1 MPQWRPKQIQKFAT
15 ITATTLSNGST
26 PSLTT
31 RSSSDDFANLSETA
45 SVAGHVAGTVSGRCK
60 VSAKIQ
66 QILNTLKRPK
76 RRPLPE
82 FYIDDEL
89 DIEKAANQ
97 VDPNAPK
104 PEGTVMSPIAGDELI
119 TPTGLPKT
127 LEEALHR
134 YGTAMFKAPALT
146 VKSLT
151 SKNNVSITYGKL
163 LSRSRKIAYSLLNKI
178 GHKGEVRLKPGDR
191 LALVYTNEDA
201 IAFACAF
208 YGCLM
213 AGIVAVPTEIPVNK
227 DDAATQQIGFLLGT
241 CNISYA
247 MTSETCKNI
256 YKTATGEQKVFRGW
270 PELIWISSDNLSKPP
285 KDWNPPPRISEDL
298 PAYIEYK
305 IDSHDGSMKGVTIT
319 RRAMISHSK
328 ALSNACKYTEGETM
342 VCVLDFKREAG
353 LWHSIQTS
361 ILNGMHVIF
370 VPYALMKQNP
380 ATWMLQVTRTK
391 ATIAI
396 CKSRDLHWGLLP
408 MRNHKEINLSSL
420 RIVLVADGA
429 NPWSLSSCDQF
440 ASVFLNRGLR
450 QDAIC
455 PCAVSP
461 EALTVALRRP
471 GHTGNVSTGRGIL
484 SMSALSHGVIRVDQE
499 STAASLSLQDC
510 GLILP
515 NSYAAVAKV
524 NDTTKLCKTDEV
536 GEILISSPAVG
547 SCYWGLQGMT
557 NSIFRERPKQAD
569 GVEAAVYDNQ
579 SFVKTGL
586 LGFVGPGNLVFV
598 CGTRDGLMQVSGRRH
613 NTDDLIATI
622 LSVEPMKFVYRGRI
636 AVFSIKILRDER
648 ICVFAEQ
655 RPECSEE
662 ESFHWMSKVLQA
674 VDCIHHVGIYC
685 LALVH
690 PNQLPKTPLGGIHL
704 SEVRRRF
711 LDGTMH
717 PANVLMCPHSTVTN
731 LPKERQITHADVG
744 PASIMVGNI
753 VQGVNLA
760 VATGPQLN
768 PDPQEESPHY
778 ISEILKWRSMTSPD
792 HNLYTLLNAKS
803 SESVTL
809 TCAQLHKR
817 AERVGA
823 HLLEKGRVNTGDHVA
838 LIYPPGL
845 DLICAFYGCLYV
857 GVVPVNIRPPHP
869 HNLHSTLPTAKM
881 VVDVSKSVLI
891 LTTGPIAK
899 LLKSRE
905 ASLLTDMRTWVPLME
920 TDDLPKRKLSKIH
933 KFPTPELVSY
943 IDFSVSTTGMLA
955 GVKISHGAV
964 MSLCKSMKMACELY
978 PSRHLALAIDPY
990 CGLGFVLWCISSIH
1004 SGHHTI
1010 LVPPSEVEANPA
1022 LWLTAISSNKVR
1034 DVFCSYS
1041 VMELCTKGLAMSVPI
1056 LKQRGVNLNCVRTCV
1071 VVAEER
1077 PRINLIQSFSK
1088 LFSTL
1093 GLSPRAVTTSF
1104 GCRSNIAICLQGS
1117 ASPDTRKVYVD
1128 MRALRH
1134 DRVAIVEK
1142 GAPHS
1147 LCLIQSGKLLPGTR
1161 VVIANPETKG
1171 HCGES
1176 NLGEIW
1182 IQSPHN
1188 SIGYFSTLGNDPML
1202 NEQFNQKLVTADPLS
1217 ARYSYARTG
1226 FLGFLRRSDALMNGG
1241 GVADGNLANHHQ
1253 DDHPPSLVSKS
1264 GTLDSLFVVG
1274 SLDETIMLRGLRYHP
1289 IDIENSVLRCNK
1301 KVAECAVF
1309 NWTNHLV
1316 VVVELDGDDS
1326 EALDLVPL
1334 VTNIV
1339 LEEHHLIVGVVVIV
1353 DMRVVPINSRG
1364 EKQRMHLRDRFLADQ
1379 LDPIYVAYNM

>member
-1 MPQWRPKQIQKFAT
+1 M
-15 ITATTLSNGST
+15 
-26 PSLTT
+26 
-31 RSSSDDFANLSETA
+31 
-45 SVAGHVAGTVSGRCK
+45 AGHVAGTVSGRCK

-104 PEGTVMSPIAGDELI
+104 PEGSVMSPIAGEPLVV
-119 TPTGLPKT
+119 PPGLPKT

-134 YGTAMFKAPALT
+134 YGTAMFKAPAIT
-146 VKSLT
+146 VLSLN
-151 SKNNVSITYGKL
+151 SKNNTTITYGKL
-163 LSRSRKIAYSLLNKI
+163 LSRARKIAYSLLNKI
-178 GHKGEVRLKPGDR
+178 GYKGENRLKPGDR
-191 LALVYTNEDA
+191 VALIYSNDDSIPFT
-201 IAFACAF
+201 CAF

-213 AGIVAVPTEIPVNK
+213 AGIVGVPIEVPTSM

-247 MTSETCKNI
+247 MTSESCKNI
-256 YKTATGEQKVFRGW
+256 YRTTTAAADSSATSQQSLRGW
-270 PELIWISSDNLSKPP
+270 PDLVWITNDNLSKPP
-285 KDWNPPPRISEDL
+285 KDWNPPPRVSEDV
-298 PAYIEYK
+298 PAYIEYT

-319 RRAMISHSK
+319 RRAMISHCK
-328 ALSNACKYTEGETM
+328 ALSSACKYSEGESM
-342 VCVLDFKREAG
+342 ICVLDFKREAG
-353 LWHSIQTS
+353 LWHSVQTS

-380 ATWMLQVTRTK
+380 ASWMLTVTRTK

-396 CKSRDLHWGLLP
+396 CKSRDLHWGLLST
-408 MRNHKEINLSSL
+408 RNHKEVNLSSL
-420 RIVLVADGA
+420 RIILVADGA

-440 ASVFLNRGLR
+440 SSVFMNRGLR

-455 PCAVSP
+455 PCAISA
-461 EALTVALRRP
+461 EALTVAIRRP

-484 SMSALSHGVIRVDQE
+484 SMGALSHGVIRVDQE

-510 GLILP
+510 GLVLA
-515 NSYAAVAKV
+515 NSYAAVARV
-524 NDTTKLCKTDEV
+524 NDTSQLCKTDEV
-536 GEILISSPAVG
+536 GEILLSSPATG
-547 SCYWGLQGMT
+547 SCYWGLQGLT
-557 NSIFRERPKQAD
+557 NAVFKERPAATN
-569 GVEAAVYDNQ
+569 EASASAVYDNQ
-579 SFVKTGL
+579 TFVRTGL
-586 LGFVGPGNLVFV
+586 LGFIGPGSLVFI

-613 NTDDLIATI
+613 STDDLIATI

-636 AVFSIKILRDER
+636 AVFSIRILRDER
-648 ICVFAEQ
+648 ICVIAEQ
-655 RPECSEE
+655 RPECTEDE
-662 ESFHWMSKVLQA
+662 AFPWMSKVLQA

-685 LALVH
+685 LALVN

-711 LDGTMH
+711 QEGTMH
-717 PANVLMCPHSTVTN
+717 PTNVLMCPHTTVNN
-731 LPKERQITHADVG
+731 LPKERQLTHADVG

-760 VATGPQLN
+760 VAQGPPLGQ
-768 PDPQEESPHY
+768 DPQDESPHY
-778 ISEILKWRSMTSPD
+778 ISEILKWRSLTSPD
-792 HNLYTLLNAKS
+792 HNLYTLLNAKGS
-803 SESVTL
+803 DGGTTL
-809 TCAQLHKR
+809 TCSQLHKR

-857 GVVPVNIRPPHP
+857 GAVPVTIRPPHP
-869 HNLHSTLPTAKM
+869 HNLQSTLPTAKM
-881 VVDVSKSVLI
+881 VVDVSKSVVI
-891 LTTGPIAK
+891 LTTAQICK
-899 LLKSRE
+899 LFRSRE
-905 ASLLTDMRTWVPLME
+905 ASILTDLRTWVPLVE
-920 TDDLPKRKLSKIH
+920 TDELPKRKLSKIH
-933 KFPTPELVSY
+933 RFPTPEMVAY

-955 GVKISHGAV
+955 GVKISHGSVA
-964 MSLCKSMKMACELY
+964 SLCKSMKLACELY
-978 PSRHLALAIDPY
+978 PSRHVALAIDPY
-990 CGLGFVLWCISSIH
+990 CGLGFVLWCISGVH
-1004 SGHHTI
+1004 SGHHTL
-1010 LVPPSEVEANPA
+1010 LVPPAEVELSPA

-1034 DVFCSYS
+1034 DTFCSYS
-1041 VMELCTKGLAMSVPI
+1041 VMELCTKGLAMSIPA
-1056 LKQRGVNLNCVRTCV
+1056 LKQRGLNLNCVRTCV

-1077 PRINLIQSFSK
+1077 PRLQLIQSFSK

-1117 ASPDTRKVYVD
+1117 ASPDISRVYVD

-1134 DRVAIVEK
+1134 DRVALVEK

-1147 LCLIQSGKLLPGTR
+1147 LCLLQSGKLLPGIR

-1171 HCGES
+1171 HCGDS

-1182 IQSPHN
+1182 VQSGHN
-1188 SIGYFSTLGNDPML
+1188 SVGYFSTIGNDSANL
-1202 NEQFNQKLVTADPLS
+1202 NEQFNQKLVTADS
-1217 ARYSYARTG
+1217 ASAKCTYARTG
-1226 FLGFLRRSDALMNGG
+1226 FLGFLRRSDGCPAGAGDPNS
-1241 GVADGNLANHHQ
+1241 VTDEHTPH
-1253 DDHPPSLVSKS
+1253 DV
-1264 GTLDSLFVVG
+1264 FVVG
-1274 SLDETIMLRGLRYHP
+1274 ALDETIMLRGLRYHP
-1289 IDIENSVLRCNK
+1289 IDIENSVMRCSK
-1301 KVAECAVF
+1301 KVAESAVF

-1316 VVVELDGDDS
+1316 VVVELDGDDG

-1353 DMRVVPINSRG
+1353 DLRVVPINSRG
-1364 EKQRMHLRDRFLADQ
+1364 EKQRMHLRDRFLAGQ
-1379 LDPIYVAYNM
+1379 LDPIYVAYNI

>member
-1 MPQWRPKQIQKFAT
+1 M
-15 ITATTLSNGST
+15 
-26 PSLTT
+26 
-31 RSSSDDFANLSETA
+31 
-45 SVAGHVAGTVSGRCK
+45 AGTVSGRCK

-76 RRPLPE
+76 RKPLPD

-89 DIEKAANQ
+89 DIEKAAIQ

-104 PEGTVMSPIAGDELI
+104 AEGNVMTPVVGDTLQV
-119 TPTGLPKT
+119 PSGLPKT
-127 LEEALHR
+127 LEEALNR

-146 VKSLT
+146 VLDLAGKHNT
-151 SKNNVSITYGKL
+151 TITYGKL
-163 LSRSRKIAYSLLNKI
+163 LSRARKIAYYLLNKI
-178 GHKGEVRLKPGDR
+178 GTKGTEVRLKPGDR
-191 LALVYTNEDA
+191 LALVYSNDDA
-201 IAFACAF
+201 ISFVCAF

-213 AGIVAVPTEIPVNK
+213 AGIVAVPIEVPTSR
-227 DDAATQQIGFLLGT
+227 DDVSTQQIGFLLGT

-247 MTSETCKNI
+247 MTTESHKNI
-256 YKTATGEQKVFRGW
+256 YKCAQSGEPITYKGW
-270 PELIWISSDNLSKPP
+270 PDITWIFSDNLSKPSSS
-285 KDWNPPPRISEDL
+285 WNPPPRVSEDG

-305 IDSHDGSMKGVTIT
+305 IDSHDGSMKGVTVS
-319 RRAMISHSK
+319 RRAMMAHCK
-328 ALSNACKYTEGETM
+328 ALSCACRYCEGETM
-342 VCVLDFKREAG
+342 ICVLDFKREAG
-353 LWHSIQTS
+353 LWHAVQTS

-370 VPYALMKQNP
+370 VPYALMKLNP
-380 ATWMLQVTRTK
+380 ASWMLTVTRTK
-391 ATIAI
+391 ATIAV
-396 CKSRDLHWGLLP
+396 CKSRDLHWGLLVT
-408 MRNHKEINLSSL
+408 RNHKEVNLSSL
-420 RIVLVADGA
+420 RILLVADGA

-440 ASVFLNRGLR
+440 SSVFLNRGLR

-455 PCAVSP
+455 PCAISP
-461 EALTVALRRP
+461 EALTVSIRRP
-471 GHTGNVSTGRGIL
+471 GHAGNISTGRGIL
-484 SMSALSHGVIRVDQE
+484 SLNALSYGVIRVDQE
-499 STAASLSLQDC
+499 STAGSLSLQDC

-515 NSYAAVAKV
+515 SSYATVVKV
-524 NDTTKLCKTDEV
+524 NDTSALCKTDEV
-536 GEILISSPAVG
+536 GEIIVCAPSVG
-547 SCYWGLQGMT
+547 SCYWGLPGLT
-557 NSIFRERPKQAD
+557 NSVFRERPKQEE
-569 GVEAAVYDNQ
+569 GAAMYDNQ
-579 SFVKTGL
+579 AFVKTGL

-613 NTDDLIATI
+613 CADDLIATV

-636 AVFSIKILRDER
+636 AVFSVKILRDER

-655 RPECSEE
+655 RPKCSEE

-674 VDCIHHVGIYC
+674 IDAIHHVGIYC
-685 LALVH
+685 LALV
-690 PNQLPKTPLGGIHL
+690 NADQLPKTSLGGIHV
-704 SEVRRRF
+704 SEVRKRF
-711 LDGTMH
+711 LEGTMH
-717 PANVLMCPHSTVTN
+717 PANVLMCPHSTVNN
-731 LPKERQITHADVG
+731 LPKERQLTHADVG

-760 VATGPQLN
+760 VASGPPLE
-768 PDPQEESPHY
+768 PLELFDHATADGSSSSPLY
-778 ISEILKWRSMTSPD
+778 ISEILKWRSMTSPE
-792 HNLYTLLNAKS
+792 HNLFTLLNAKNIDS
-803 SESVTL
+803 QSMSCL
-809 TCAQLHKR
+809 QLHKR
-817 AERVGA
+817 AERIGA
-823 HLLEKGRVNTGDHVA
+823 HLLEKCRVNTGDHVA
-838 LIYPPGL
+838 LIYPSGL

-857 GVVPVNIRPPHP
+857 GVVPVTIRPPHP

-881 VVDVSKSVLI
+881 IVDVSKSVLI
-891 LTTGPIAK
+891 LSTGPVIK

-905 ASLLTDMRTWVPLME
+905 ASLVTNLHTWVPIVD
-920 TDDLPKRKLSKIH
+920 TDELPKRKLSKIH
-933 KFPTPELVSY
+933 RFATAEMVAY

-964 MSLCKSMKMACELY
+964 ISLSRSMKLACELY

-990 CGLGFVLWCISSIH
+990 CGLGFVLWCISGIH

-1010 LVPPSEVEANPA
+1010 LVPPAEVEQYPS
-1022 LWLTAISSNKVR
+1022 LWLQTISQNKVR
-1034 DVFCSYS
+1034 DTFCSYS
-1041 VMELCTKGLAMSVPI
+1041 VMEVCTKALAMSIPAM
-1056 LKQRGVNLNCVRTCV
+1056 KQRGVNLNCVRTCV

-1077 PRINLIQSFSK
+1077 PRMQLIHSFSK
-1088 LFSTL
+1088 LFSGL
-1093 GLSPRAVTTSF
+1093 GLTPRAVTTSF

-1117 ASPDTRKVYVD
+1117 ASPDTKKVYVD

-1147 LCLIQSGKLLPGTR
+1147 LCLMQSGKLLPGTR

-1182 IQSPHN
+1182 VQSPHN
-1188 SIGYFSTLGNDPML
+1188 SIGYFSTLNNNTADVSA
-1202 NEQFNQKLVTADPLS
+1202 NEQFNQKLITADSES
-1217 ARYSYARTG
+1217 AKYSYARTG
-1226 FLGFLRRSDALMNGG
+1226 FLGFLRKSEPAAGQTAAAVANSDC
-1241 GVADGNLANHHQ
+1241 VY
-1253 DDHPPSLVSKS
+1253 
-1264 GTLDSLFVVG
+1264 VVG

-1289 IDIENSVLRCNK
+1289 IDIENSIMRCSRK
-1301 KVAECAVF
+1301 AAECAVF

-1316 VVVELDGDDS
+1316 VVVELDGHDS

-1353 DMRVVPINSRG
+1353 DLRVVPINSRG

>member
-1 MPQWRPKQIQKFAT
+1 M
-15 ITATTLSNGST
+15 
-26 PSLTT
+26 TT
-31 RSSSDDFANLSETA
+31 RSFSDDFGNLSETA
-45 SVAGHVAGTVSGRCK
+45 SVAGNVAGTVSGRCK

-104 PEGTVMSPIAGDELI
+104 PEGGVMNPIGGEPLLA
-119 TPTGLPKT
+119 PSGLPKT

-146 VKSLT
+146 VLDIAG
-151 SKNNVSITYGKL
+151 KNNITISYGKL
-163 LSRSRKIAYSLLNKI
+163 LSRARKIAYCLLNKV
-178 GHKGEVRLKPGDR
+178 GLKGDVRLKPGDR
-191 LALVYTNEDA
+191 LALVYPNDDA
-201 IAFACAF
+201 ISFICAF

-213 AGIVAVPTEIPVNK
+213 AGIVAVPIEVPTNK

-241 CNISYA
+241 CNISFA
-247 MTSETCKNI
+247 MTSEACKNV
-256 YKTATGEQKVFRGW
+256 YRTSNGEQQIYRGW
-270 PELIWISSDNLSKPP
+270 PELNWIHSDNLSKPP
-285 KDWNPPPRISEDL
+285 KDWNPPPRISEDC

-319 RRAMISHSK
+319 RRAMISHCRAIS
-328 ALSNACKYTEGETM
+328 SACKYSEGETM

-353 LWHSIQTS
+353 LWHSVQTS

-370 VPYALMKQNP
+370 VPYALMKLNP
-380 ATWMLQVTRTK
+380 ASWMLTATRTK

-396 CKSRDLHWGLLP
+396 CKSRDLHWGLLST
-408 MRNHKEINLSSL
+408 RNHKEVNLSSL
-420 RIVLVADGA
+420 RIILVADGA

-440 ASVFLNRGLR
+440 SSVFLNRGLR
-450 QDAIC
+450 QDAVC
-455 PCAVSP
+455 PCAISP
-461 EALTVALRRP
+461 EALTVSIRRP
-471 GHTGNVSTGRGIL
+471 SLSGNVSTGRGIL
-484 SMSALSHGVIRVDQE
+484 SMNALSHGVIRVDQE
-499 STAASLSLQDC
+499 SNAGSLSLQDC

-524 NDTTKLCKTDEV
+524 NDTTQLCKTDEV
-536 GEILISSPAVG
+536 GEILISSSSVG
-547 SCYWGLQGMT
+547 SCYWGLQGLT
-557 NSIFRERPKQAD
+557 NSIFRVNPKQEGA
-569 GVEAAVYDNQ
+569 VVYDNQ
-579 SFVKTGL
+579 SFVRTGL
-586 LGFVGPGNLVFV
+586 LGFIGPGSLVFI

-655 RPECSEE
+655 RPECTEE
-662 ESFHWMSKVLQA
+662 ESFDWMSKVIQA
-674 VDCIHHVGIYC
+674 IDCIHHVGIYC

-690 PNQLPKTPLGGIHL
+690 SNQLPKTPLGGIHL
-704 SEVRRRF
+704 SEVRRKF
-711 LDGTMH
+711 LEGTMH
-717 PANVLMCPHSTVTN
+717 PANVLMCPHSTVNN
-731 LPKERQITHADVG
+731 LPKERQLTHADVG

-760 VATGPQLN
+760 VAKGPPLSQDL
-768 PDPQEESPHY
+768 QEETSPQY
-778 ISEILKWRSMTSPD
+778 ISEILKWRAVTSPD
-792 HNLYTLLNAKS
+792 HNLFTLLSSKS
-803 SESVTL
+803 SEAL
-809 TCAQLHKR
+809 TMTCSQLHKR

-823 HLLEKGRVNTGDHVA
+823 HLIEKGRVNTGDHVA

-857 GVVPVNIRPPHP
+857 GVVPVTIRPPHP

-881 VVDVSKSVLI
+881 VVDVSKSAII
-891 LTTGPIAK
+891 LTNAQVSK

-905 ASLLTDMRTWVPLME
+905 SSLITDFRTWVPMID
-920 TDDLPKRKLSKIH
+920 TDDLPKKKLSKLH
-933 KFPTPELVSY
+933 RFPTPEMVAY

-955 GVKISHGAV
+955 GVKISHGAIT
-964 MSLCKSMKMACELY
+964 SLCKSMKVACELY
-978 PSRHLALAIDPY
+978 PSRHLGLAIDPY

-1010 LVPPSEVEANPA
+1010 LVPPAEVELNPA
-1022 LWLTAISSNKVR
+1022 LWLTAISTNKVR
-1034 DVFCSYS
+1034 DTFCSYS
-1041 VMELCTKGLAMSVPI
+1041 VMELCTKGLALSVPI
-1056 LKQRGVNLNCVRTCV
+1056 LKQRGINLNCVRTCV

-1088 LFSTL
+1088 LFSSL

-1117 ASPDTRKVYVD
+1117 ASPDTKKVYVD

-1147 LCLIQSGKLLPGTR
+1147 LCLMQSGKLLPGTR

-1171 HCGES
+1171 HCGDS

-1188 SIGYFSTLGNDPML
+1188 SIGYFSTLGNDSSL
-1202 NEQFNQKLVTADPLS
+1202 NEQFNQKLITADS
-1217 ARYSYARTG
+1217 ASAKYSYARTG
-1226 FLGFLRRSDALMNGG
+1226 FLGFLRRSEVLSGG
-1241 GVADGNLANHHQ
+1241 CDNSEEHEIPN
-1253 DDHPPSLVSKS
+1253 
-1264 GTLDSLFVVG
+1264 DSVFVVG
-1274 SLDETIMLRGLRYHP
+1274 SLDETIMLRGLRYYP
-1289 IDIENSVLRCNK
+1289 IDIENSIMRCNK
-1301 KVAECAVF
+1301 KIAETAVF
-1309 NWTNHLV
+1309 SWTNHLV

-1353 DMRVVPINSRG
+1353 DLRVVPINSRG

-1379 LDPIYVAYNM
+1379 LDSIYVAYNM

>member
-1 MPQWRPKQIQKFAT
+1 M
-15 ITATTLSNGST
+15 
-26 PSLTT
+26 
-31 RSSSDDFANLSETA
+31 
-45 SVAGHVAGTVSGRCK
+45 
-60 VSAKIQ
+60 SAKIQ

-76 RRPLPE
+76 RRPLPD

-104 PEGTVMSPIAGDELI
+104 PEGSVMNPIVGESLI
-119 TPTGLPKT
+119 VPPGLPKT

-146 VKSLT
+146 VLDLNGKSNATLP
-151 SKNNVSITYGKL
+151 YGKL
-163 LSRSRKIAYSLLNKI
+163 LSRSRKIAYTLLNKV
-178 GHKGEVRLKPGDR
+178 GHKGENRLKPGDR
-191 LALVYTNEDA
+191 LALVYPNDDA
-201 IAFACAF
+201 ISFTCAF

-213 AGIVAVPTEIPVNK
+213 AGIVAVPIGVPTNK
-227 DDAATQQIGFLLGT
+227 DDAATQQVGFLLGT

-247 MTSETCKNI
+247 MTSEACKNLCRS
-256 YKTATGEQKVFRGW
+256 ATGEQQTFRGW
-270 PELIWISSDNLSKPP
+270 PDLTWIVSNNLSKPP
-285 KDWNPPPRISEDL
+285 KDWNPPPRVSEEL
-298 PAYIEYK
+298 PAYIEYT
-305 IDSHDGSMKGVTIT
+305 IDSHEGSMKGVTVS
-319 RRAMISHSK
+319 RRAMVSHCK

-353 LWHSIQTS
+353 LWHAVQTS

-370 VPYALMKQNP
+370 IPYALMKLNP
-380 ATWMLQVTRTK
+380 ASWMLTVTRTK
-391 ATIAI
+391 STIAI
-396 CKSRDLHWGLLP
+396 CKSRDLHWGLLST
-408 MRNHKEINLSSL
+408 RNHKEINLSSL
-420 RIVLVADGA
+420 RIILVADGA

-440 ASVFLNRGLR
+440 SSVFLNRGLR

-455 PCAVSP
+455 PCAISP
-461 EALTVALRRP
+461 EALTVSVRTP
-471 GHTGNVSTGRGIL
+471 GHSGSVSTGRGIL
-484 SMSALSHGVIRVDQE
+484 SMSSLSHGVIRVDQE
-499 STAASLSLQDC
+499 STAGSLSLQDC

-524 NDTTKLCKTDEV
+524 NDTTQLCKTDEV

-547 SCYWGLQGMT
+547 SCYWGLQGLT
-557 NSIFRERPKQAD
+557 NSIFRERPTQD
-569 GVEAAVYDNQ
+569 GAAIYDNQ
-579 SFVKTGL
+579 SFVRTGL
-586 LGFVGPGNLVFV
+586 LGFIGPGSLVFV
-598 CGTRDGLMQVSGRRH
+598 CGSRDGLMQVSGRRH
-613 NTDDLIATI
+613 NSVDLIATI

-636 AVFSIKILRDER
+636 AVFSIRVLRDER
-648 ICVFAEQ
+648 ICVIAEQ
-655 RPECSEE
+655 RPECTEE
-662 ESFHWMSKVLQA
+662 ESFQWMSKVLQA

-711 LDGTMH
+711 FEGSMH
-717 PANVLMCPHSTVTN
+717 PANVLMCPHSTVNN
-731 LPKERQITHADVG
+731 LPRERQLTHADVG

-760 VATGPQLN
+760 VAKGPTLSFES
-768 PDPQEESPHY
+768 PDTTSPHY
-778 ISEILKWRSMTSPD
+778 ISEILKWRAASNSD
-792 HNLYTLLNAKS
+792 HNLFTLLNAKS

-809 TCAQLHKR
+809 TCSQLHKR

-823 HLLEKGRVNTGDHVA
+823 HLLERGRVNTGDHVA

-857 GVVPVNIRPPHP
+857 GVVPVTIRPPHP

-881 VVDVSKSVLI
+881 IVDVSKSVLI
-891 LTTGPIAK
+891 LTTAQVSK
-899 LLKSRE
+899 LLRSRE
-905 ASLLTDMRTWVPLME
+905 AALISDLRTWVPMID
-920 TDDLPKRKLSKIH
+920 TDDIPKRKLSNIH
-933 KFPTPELVSY
+933 QFPTPEMVAY
-943 IDFSVSTTGMLA
+943 MDFSVSTTGMLA

-964 MSLCKSMKMACELY
+964 ISLCRSMKLACELY

-1010 LVPPSEVEANPA
+1010 LVPPNEVEVNPA
-1022 LWLTAISSNKVR
+1022 LWLTAISANKVR
-1034 DVFCSYS
+1034 DTFCSYS
-1041 VMELCTKGLAMSVPI
+1041 VMELCTKGLATAVPI
-1056 LKQRGVNLNCVRTCV
+1056 LRQRGVNLNCVRTCV

-1088 LFSTL
+1088 LFSSL

-1117 ASPDTRKVYVD
+1117 ASPDTKKVYVD

-1134 DRVAIVEK
+1134 DRVTIVEK

-1147 LCLIQSGKLLPGTR
+1147 LCLMQSGKLLPGTR

-1171 HCGES
+1171 HCGDS

-1188 SIGYFSTLGNDPML
+1188 SIGYFSTQGNDSTL
-1202 NEQFNQKLVTADPLS
+1202 NEQFNQKLVTADTES
-1217 ARYSYARTG
+1217 AQYTYARTG
-1226 FLGFLRRSDALMNGG
+1226 FLGFLRRSESPLMESSNTM
-1241 GVADGNLANHHQ
+1241 DQ
-1253 DDHPPSLVSKS
+1253 SS
-1264 GTLDSLFVVG
+1264 LDSVYIVG
-1274 SLDETIMLRGLRYHP
+1274 SLDETLMLRGLRYHP
-1289 IDIENSVLRCNK
+1289 IDIENSVMRCNK

-1334 VTNIV
+1334 VTNSV
-1339 LEEHHLIVGVVVIV
+1339 LEEQHLIVGVVVIV
-1353 DMRVVPINSRG
+1353 DLRVVPINSRG
-1364 EKQRMHLRDRFLADQ
+1364 EKQRMHLKDRFLADQ

>member
-1 MPQWRPKQIQKFAT
+1 M
-15 ITATTLSNGST
+15 
-26 PSLTT
+26 
-31 RSSSDDFANLSETA
+31 
-45 SVAGHVAGTVSGRCK
+45 AGTVSGRCK

-66 QILNTLKRPK
+66 QILNTLKKPK
-76 RRPLPE
+76 RRPLPD

-104 PEGTVMSPIAGDELI
+104 PEGTVMSVIAGDSMI
-119 TPTGLPKT
+119 VPPGLPKT

-134 YGTAMFKAPALT
+134 YGTAICKAPAVT
-146 VKSLT
+146 VLS
-151 SKNNVSITYGKL
+151 SNGKNDITITYGKL
-163 LSRSRKIAYSLLNKI
+163 LSRARKIAYSLLNKI

-191 LALVYTNEDA
+191 VALIYTNDDA
-201 IAFACAF
+201 IAFTCAF

-213 AGIVAVPTEIPVNK
+213 AGIVAVPIEVPTNR

-247 MTSETCKNI
+247 MTSESCKHI
-256 YKTATGEQKVFRGW
+256 TRTPTGEQQTFKGW
-270 PELIWISSDNLSKPP
+270 PELTWIAVDNLSKPP
-285 KDWNPPPRISEDL
+285 KDWNPPPRVSEDV
-298 PAYIEYK
+298 PAYIEYT
-305 IDSHDGSMKGVTIT
+305 IDSHDGSMKGVMVT
-319 RRAMISHSK
+319 RRAMISHCK
-328 ALSNACKYTEGETM
+328 ALSNACKYSEGETM
-342 VCVLDFKREAG
+342 ICVLDFKREAG
-353 LWHSIQTS
+353 LWHSVQTS

-380 ATWMLQVTRTK
+380 ASWMLTVTKTK

-396 CKSRDLHWGLLP
+396 CKSRDLHWGLLST
-408 MRNHKEINLSSL
+408 RNHKEINLSSL
-420 RIVLVADGA
+420 RIILVADGA

-440 ASVFLNRGLR
+440 LSVFLNRGLR

-455 PCAVSP
+455 PCALSA
-461 EALTVALRRP
+461 EALTVSIRRP
-471 GHTGNVSTGRGIL
+471 GHAGSVPTGRGIL

-524 NDTTKLCKTDEV
+524 NDPTQLCKTDEI
-536 GEILISSPAVG
+536 GEILLSSPAVA
-547 SCYWGLQGMT
+547 SCYWGLQGLT
-557 NSIFRERPKQAD
+557 NSVFQERPQTD
-569 GVEAAVYDNQ
+569 GSAVYDNQ
-579 SFVKTGL
+579 TFVRSGL
-586 LGFVGPGNLVFV
+586 MGFIGPGSLVFV

-636 AVFSIKILRDER
+636 AVFSIKVLRDER

-655 RPECSEE
+655 RPECTEE
-662 ESFHWMSKVLQA
+662 DAFPWMSKVLQA

-685 LALVH
+685 LALVN

-711 LDGTMH
+711 LEGTMH
-717 PANVLMCPHSTVTN
+717 PTNVLMCPNSTVNN
-731 LPKERQITHADVG
+731 LPKERQLTHADVG

-760 VATGPQLN
+760 AAQGPPLG
-768 PDPQEESPHY
+768 PEVRDESPHY
-778 ISEILKWRSMTSPD
+778 VSEILKWRSMTSPD
-792 HNLYTLLNAKS
+792 HVLFTLLNAKNTDS
-803 SESVTL
+803 ISL
-809 TCAQLHKR
+809 TCSQLHKR

-857 GVVPVNIRPPHP
+857 GAVPVTIRPPHP

-891 LTTGPIAK
+891 LTTSQVSK
-899 LLKSRE
+899 LIKSRE
-905 ASLLTDMRTWVPLME
+905 ASMLTDNRTWVPLID
-920 TDDLPKRKLSKIH
+920 TDELPKRKLSKIH
-933 KFPTPELVSY
+933 RFPTPEMVAY

-964 MSLCKSMKMACELY
+964 TSLGKSMKLSCELY

-990 CGLGFVLWCISSIH
+990 CGLGFFLWCISGVH
-1004 SGHHTI
+1004 SGHHTV
-1010 LVPPSEVEANPA
+1010 LVPPAEVELNPA
-1022 LWLTAISSNKVR
+1022 LWLAAISANKVR
-1034 DVFCSYS
+1034 DTFCSYS
-1041 VMELCTKGLAMSVPI
+1041 VMELCTKGLATSIPA
-1056 LKQRGVNLNCVRTCV
+1056 LKQRGINLNCVRTCV

-1077 PRINLIQSFSK
+1077 PRINLIQSFTK
-1088 LFSTL
+1088 LFTSL

-1117 ASPDTRKVYVD
+1117 ASPDIKRVYVD

-1134 DRVAIVEK
+1134 DRVTIVEK

-1147 LCLIQSGKLLPGTR
+1147 LCLMQSGKLLPGTR

-1182 IQSPHN
+1182 VQSPHN
-1188 SIGYFSTLGNDPML
+1188 SIGYFSTLGNDSSL
-1202 NEQFNQKLVTADPLS
+1202 NEQFNQKLVTADS
-1217 ARYSYARTG
+1217 ASASYTYARTG
-1226 FLGFLRRSDALMNGG
+1226 FLGFLRR
-1241 GVADGNLANHHQ
+1241 ADGGSGDQ
-1253 DDHPPSLVSKS
+1253 GDDSASAHDV
-1264 GTLDSLFVVG
+1264 FIVG

-1289 IDIENSVLRCNK
+1289 IDIENSVMRCSK

-1316 VVVELDGDDS
+1316 VVTELDGDDS

-1339 LEEHHLIVGVVVIV
+1339 LEEHHVIVGVVVIV
-1353 DMRVVPINSRG
+1353 DQRVVPINSRG
-1364 EKQRMHLRDRFLADQ
+1364 EKQRMHLRDRFLAGQ
-1379 LDPIYVAYNM
+1379 LDPIYVAYNI

>member
-1 MPQWRPKQIQKFAT
+1 MP
-15 ITATTLSNGST
+15 
-26 PSLTT
+26 
-31 RSSSDDFANLSETA
+31 D
-45 SVAGHVAGTVSGRCK
+45 
-60 VSAKIQ
+60 
-66 QILNTLKRPK
+66 
-76 RRPLPE
+76 

-89 DIEKAANQ
+89 DIEKAAKKL
-97 VDPNAPK
+97 DPNAPK
-104 PEGTVMSPIAGDELI
+104 PEGAIMSPIVGETLQA
-119 TPTGLPKT
+119 PSGLPKT
-127 LEEALHR
+127 LEEALNR

-146 VKSLT
+146 VLDIAG
-151 SKNNVSITYGKL
+151 KNNSITYGKL
-163 LSRSRKIAYSLLNKI
+163 LRRARKIAYCLLNKI

-191 LALVYTNEDA
+191 LALVYPNEDA
-201 IAFACAF
+201 IPFTCAF

-213 AGIVAVPTEIPVNK
+213 AGIVAVPIEVPAIK

-247 MTSETCKNI
+247 MTSESHKNI
-256 YKTATGEQKVFRGW
+256 YRTSTGEAQNYRGW
-270 PELIWISSDNLSKPP
+270 PDITWIFSDNLSKPP
-285 KDWNPPPRISEDL
+285 KDWNPPPRISEDV
-298 PAYIEYK
+298 PAYIEYT
-305 IDSHDGSMKGVTIT
+305 IDSHDGSMKGVTIS

-328 ALSNACKYTEGETM
+328 ALSQACKYHEGETM
-342 VCVLDFKREAG
+342 ICVLDFKREAG
-353 LWHSIQTS
+353 LWHSVQTS

-370 VPYALMKQNP
+370 VPYALMKLNP
-380 ATWMLQVTRTK
+380 SSWMLTVTRMK

-396 CKSRDLHWGLLP
+396 CKSRDLHWGLLSTK
-408 MRNHKEINLSSL
+408 NHKEVNLSTL
-420 RIVLVADGA
+420 RFILVADGA

-440 ASVFLNRGLR
+440 STVFLNRGLR

-455 PCAVSP
+455 PCAMSS
-461 EALTVALRRP
+461 EALTVAIRRP
-471 GHTGNVSTGRGIL
+471 GHSGNVSTGRGIL
-484 SMSALSHGVIRVDQE
+484 SMNALSYGAIRVDQE
-499 STAASLSLQDC
+499 TTAASLSLQDC

-515 NSYAAVAKV
+515 NSYAAVVDV

-547 SCYWGLQGMT
+547 SCYWGLQGLT
-557 NSIFRERPKQAD
+557 NSIFRERLQN
-569 GVEAAVYDNQ
+569 DNETAQNTGNGPETQ
-579 SFVKTGL
+579 SYVRTGL
-586 LGFVGPGNLVFV
+586 LGFIGPGSLVFV
-598 CGTRDGLMQVSGRRH
+598 CGTRDGLMQVSGRKH
-613 NTDDLIATI
+613 NTDDIIATI
-622 LSVEPMKFVYRGRI
+622 LSVEPMRFVYRGRI
-636 AVFSIKILRDER
+636 AVLSIKILRDER

-655 RPECSEE
+655 RPECTED
-662 ESFHWMSKVLQA
+662 ESFQWMSKVLQA
-674 VDCIHHVGIYC
+674 IDCIHHVGIYC
-685 LALVH
+685 LALVN
-690 PNQLPKTPLGGIHL
+690 PNQLPKTPSGSIHI

-711 LDGTMH
+711 MEGTMH
-717 PANVLMCPHSTVTN
+717 PSNVLMCPHSTVNN
-731 LPKERQITHADVG
+731 LPKERQLTHADVG

-760 VATGPQLN
+760 VASGPPLH
-768 PDPQEESPHY
+768 PSDAQEDNSPHY
-778 ISEILKWRSMTSPD
+778 ISEILKWRAMASPD
-792 HNLYTLLNAKS
+792 HILFTLLSAKNS
-803 SESVTL
+803 DVITL
-809 TCAQLHKR
+809 TCSQLHKR

-857 GVVPVNIRPPHP
+857 GVVPVTIRPPHP
-869 HNLHSTLPTAKM
+869 HNLHSTLPTARM
-881 VVDVSKSVLI
+881 IVDVSKSVLI
-891 LTTGPIAK
+891 LTTANVSK
-899 LLKSRE
+899 LLRSRE
-905 ASLLTDMRTWVPLME
+905 ASLTTDLRTLVPMIE
-920 TDDLPKRKLSKIH
+920 TDELPKRRLSKIH
-933 KFPTPELVSY
+933 RFPTPEMVAY

-955 GVKISHGAV
+955 GVKISHGSIT
-964 MSLCKSMKMACELY
+964 SLCKSTKLACELY

-990 CGLGFVLWCISSIH
+990 CGLGFVLWCISGIH

-1010 LVPPSEVEANPA
+1010 LVPPAEVELNPA

-1034 DVFCSYS
+1034 DTFCSYS
-1041 VMELCTKGLAMSVPI
+1041 VMELCAKGLAMSVPM

-1088 LFSTL
+1088 LFSSL

-1117 ASPDTRKVYVD
+1117 ASPDTKKVYVD

-1134 DRVAIVEK
+1134 DRVAMVEK

-1147 LCLIQSGKLLPGTR
+1147 LCLMQSGKLLPGTR

-1171 HCGES
+1171 HCGDS

-1188 SIGYFSTLGNDPML
+1188 SIGYFSTLGHDSTL
-1202 NEQFNQKLVTADPLS
+1202 NEQFNQKLITADPLS
-1217 ARYSYARTG
+1217 AKHTYARTG
-1226 FLGFLRRSDALMNGG
+1226 FLGFIIRSGSPSMDP
-1241 GVADGNLANHHQ
+1241 
-1253 DDHPPSLVSKS
+1253 DDNSR
-1264 GTLDSLFVVG
+1264 DSSHDSVFVVG

-1289 IDIENSVLRCNK
+1289 IDIENSIMRCHK
-1301 KVAECAVF
+1301 KIAESAVF

-1316 VVVELDGDDS
+1316 VVVELDGDDN

-1353 DMRVVPINSRG
+1353 DLRVVPINSRG

>member
-1 MPQWRPKQIQKFAT
+1 M
-15 ITATTLSNGST
+15 
-26 PSLTT
+26 
-31 RSSSDDFANLSETA
+31 
-45 SVAGHVAGTVSGRCK
+45 AGTVTGRCK

-66 QILNTLKRPK
+66 QILNTLKKPK

-97 VDPNAPK
+97 VDPTAPK
-104 PEGTVMSPIAGDELI
+104 PEGGVMKPVTGEPLLAPS
-119 TPTGLPKT
+119 GLPKT

-146 VKSLT
+146 VLSPGG
-151 SKNNVSITYGKL
+151 KNDTTITYGKL
-163 LSRSRKIAYSLLNKI
+163 LSRARKIAYTLLNKI

-191 LALVYTNEDA
+191 VALIYPNDNA
-201 IAFACAF
+201 ISFVCAF

-213 AGIVAVPTEIPVNK
+213 AGIVAVPIEVPQNK

-241 CNISYA
+241 CNINYA
-247 MTSETCKNI
+247 MTSESCKHL
-256 YKTATGEQKVFRGW
+256 YKTTSANNEQHIFRGW
-270 PELIWISSDNLSKPP
+270 PDLTWITPDNFSKPP
-285 KDWNPPPRISEDL
+285 KDWNPPPRVSEDVS
-298 PAYIEYK
+298 AYIEYT
-305 IDSHDGSMKGVTIT
+305 IGSHDGSMKGVTIT
-319 RRAMISHSK
+319 RRAMISHSR
-328 ALSNACKYTEGETM
+328 ALSSACKYSEGETM

-353 LWHSIQTS
+353 LWHSVQTS

-370 VPYALMKQNP
+370 IPYALMKQNP
-380 ATWMLQVTRTK
+380 ASWLLTVTKTK

-396 CKSRDLHWGLLP
+396 CKSRDLHWGLLST
-408 MRNHKEINLSSL
+408 RNHKEVNLSSV
-420 RIVLVADGA
+420 RIILVADGA

-440 ASVFLNRGLR
+440 SSVFLNRGLR

-455 PCAVSP
+455 PCAISP
-461 EALTVALRRP
+461 EALTVAIRRP
-471 GHTGNVSTGRGIL
+471 GHSGNVSTGRGIL
-484 SMSALSHGVIRVDQE
+484 SMNALSHGVIRVDEE

-515 NSYAAVAKV
+515 NSCAAVVKV
-524 NDTTKLCKTDEV
+524 NDTTQLCKTDEV
-536 GEILISSPAVG
+536 GEILLCSPAVA
-547 SCYWGLQGMT
+547 SCYWGLQGLT
-557 NSIFRERPKQAD
+557 ELVFQQKPKQDDAHL
-569 GVEAAVYDNQ
+569 YDNQ
-579 SFVKTGL
+579 MFVRTGL
-586 LGFVGPGNLVFV
+586 LGFIGPGSLVFI
-598 CGTRDGLMQVSGRRH
+598 CGTRDGLMQVSGRKH
-613 NTDDLIATI
+613 NTDDIIATI
-622 LSVEPMKFVYRGRI
+622 LSIEPMKFVYRGRI
-636 AVFSIKILRDER
+636 AVFSIKVLRDER

-655 RPECSEE
+655 RPECTEE
-662 ESFHWMSKVLQA
+662 DAFPWMSRVLQA
-674 VDCIHHVGIYC
+674 VDCIHQVGIYC
-685 LALVH
+685 LALVN
-690 PNQLPKTPLGGIHL
+690 PNQLPKTPLGGIHI
-704 SEVRRRF
+704 SEVRRKF
-711 LDGTMH
+711 LEGTMH
-717 PANVLMCPHSTVTN
+717 PTNVLMCPHSTVNN
-731 LPKERQITHADVG
+731 LPKERQLTHADVG

-760 VATGPQLN
+760 VAQGP
-768 PDPQEESPHY
+768 PISTDTQEDSPHY

-792 HNLYTLLNAKS
+792 HSLFTLLNSKNS
-803 SESVTL
+803 DPITL
-809 TCAQLHKR
+809 TCSQLHKR
-817 AERVGA
+817 AERIGA
-823 HLLEKGRVNTGDHVA
+823 HLIEKGRVNTGDHVA

-857 GVVPVNIRPPHP
+857 GAVPVTIRPPHP

-891 LTTGPIAK
+891 LTTSHVAK
-899 LLKSRE
+899 LLRSRE
-905 ASLLTDMRTWVPLME
+905 ASLLTDLRTWVPMIE
-920 TDDLPKRKLSKIH
+920 TDDIPKRKLSKIH
-933 KFPTPELVSY
+933 RFPTPEMVAY

-964 MSLCKSMKMACELY
+964 TSLGKSMKLACELY

-990 CGLGFVLWCISSIH
+990 CGLGFFLWCISGVH

-1010 LVPPSEVEANPA
+1010 LVPPAEVELNPA

-1034 DVFCSYS
+1034 DTFCSYS
-1041 VMELCTKGLAMSVPI
+1041 VMELCTKGLAMSVPM

-1088 LFSTL
+1088 LFSSL

-1104 GCRSNIAICLQGS
+1104 GCRSNVAICLQGS
-1117 ASPDTRKVYVD
+1117 ASPNMKKVYVD

-1147 LCLIQSGKLLPGTR
+1147 LCLMQSGRLLPGTR

-1171 HCGES
+1171 HCGDS

-1182 IQSPHN
+1182 VQAPHN
-1188 SIGYFSTLGNDPML
+1188 SIGYFSTVGNDSAL
-1202 NEQFNQKLVTADPLS
+1202 NEQFNQKLVTADATS
-1217 ARYSYARTG
+1217 AKYTYARTG
-1226 FLGFLRRSDALMNGG
+1226 FLGFLRKPDGSTSSDNGG
-1241 GVADGNLANHHQ
+1241 QVDTYGSHDV
-1253 DDHPPSLVSKS
+1253 
-1264 GTLDSLFVVG
+1264 FVVG

-1289 IDIENSVLRCNK
+1289 IDIEISVMRCSK

-1334 VTNIV
+1334 ITNIV
-1339 LEEHHLIVGVVVIV
+1339 LEEHHVIVGVVVIV
-1353 DMRVVPINSRG
+1353 DQRVVPINSRG
-1364 EKQRMHLRDRFLADQ
+1364 EKQRMHLRDRFLAGQ
-1379 LDPIYVAYNM
+1379 LDPIYVAYNI

>member
-1 MPQWRPKQIQKFAT
+1 M
-15 ITATTLSNGST
+15 
-26 PSLTT
+26 TT
-31 RSSSDDFANLSETA
+31 RSSSDEFGNLSETA

-76 RRPLPE
+76 RRPLPD

-104 PEGTVMSPIAGDELI
+104 PEGAVMNPIGGEPLLA
-119 TPTGLPKT
+119 PTGLPKT

-134 YGTAMFKAPALT
+134 YGTAMFKASALT
-146 VKSLT
+146 VLDVSG
-151 SKNNVSITYGKL
+151 KNNITITYGKL
-163 LSRSRKIAYSLLNKI
+163 LSRARKIAYCLLNKI

-191 LALVYTNEDA
+191 LALVYPNDDA
-201 IAFACAF
+201 ISFTCAF

-213 AGIVAVPTEIPVNK
+213 AGIVAVPIEVPVNK

-247 MTSETCKNI
+247 MTSEAYKNI
-256 YKTATGEQKVFRGW
+256 YRTSTGEQQTFRGW
-270 PELIWISSDNLSKPP
+270 PELIWIFSDNLSRPP
-285 KDWNPPPRISEDL
+285 KDWNPPPRISEDC
-298 PAYIEYK
+298 PAYIEYT

-319 RRAMISHSK
+319 RRAMISHCK
-328 ALSNACKYTEGETM
+328 ALSSACKYSEGETM
-342 VCVLDFKREAG
+342 ICVLDFKREVG
-353 LWHSIQTS
+353 LWHAVQTS
-361 ILNGMHVIF
+361 ILNGMLVIF
-370 VPYALMKQNP
+370 VPYALMKLNP
-380 ATWMLQVTRTK
+380 ASWMLTVTRTK

-396 CKSRDLHWGLLP
+396 CKSRDLHWGLVST
-408 MRNHKEINLSSL
+408 RNHKEVNLSSL
-420 RIVLVADGA
+420 RIILVADGS

-440 ASVFLNRGLR
+440 SSVFLNRGLR
-450 QDAIC
+450 NDAIC
-455 PCAVSP
+455 PCAISP
-461 EALTVALRRP
+461 EALTVSIRRP
-471 GHTGNVSTGRGIL
+471 GHTGSVSTGRGIL
-484 SMSALSHGVIRVDQE
+484 SMAALSHGVIRVDQE
-499 STAASLSLQDC
+499 STVGSLSLQDC

-515 NSYAAVAKV
+515 NSYAAVVKV
-524 NDTTKLCKTDEV
+524 NDTTQLCKTDEV
-536 GEILISSPAVG
+536 GEILVSSSAVG
-547 SCYWGLQGMT
+547 SCYWGLQGLT
-557 NSIFRERPKQAD
+557 NSIFRERLRQD
-569 GVEAAVYDNQ
+569 GGAVYDNQ
-579 SFVKTGL
+579 SFVRTGL
-586 LGFVGPGNLVFV
+586 LGFIGPGSLIFV

-613 NTDDLIATI
+613 NNDDLIATI

-655 RPECSEE
+655 RPECTED
-662 ESFHWMSKVLQA
+662 ESFQWMSKVLQA

-685 LALVH
+685 LALVN

-704 SEVRRRF
+704 SEVRRKF
-711 LDGTMH
+711 LEGTMH
-717 PANVLMCPHSTVTN
+717 PANVLMCPHSTVNN
-731 LPKERQITHADVG
+731 LPKERQLTHADVG

-760 VATGPQLN
+760 VAKGPALG
-768 PDPQEESPHY
+768 PDAQEESPHY
-778 ISEILKWRSMTSPD
+778 ISEILKWRAMASPD
-792 HNLYTLLNAKS
+792 HNLFTLLNGKN
-803 SESVTL
+803 SEAVTL
-809 TCAQLHKR
+809 TCSQLHKK

-845 DLICAFYGCLYV
+845 ELVCAFYGCLYV
-857 GVVPVNIRPPHP
+857 GVVPVTIRPPHP

-891 LTTGPIAK
+891 LTTAQTSK
-899 LLKSRE
+899 LLRSRE
-905 ASLLTDMRTWVPLME
+905 ASLITDMRTWVPMME
-920 TDDLPKRKLSKIH
+920 TDELPKKKLSKIH
-933 KFPTPELVSY
+933 RFPTPEMVAY

-964 MSLCKSMKMACELY
+964 TSLCKSMKLACELY

-990 CGLGFVLWCISSIH
+990 CGLGFVLWCVSGIH

-1010 LVPPSEVEANPA
+1010 LVPPAEVENNPSI
-1022 LWLTAISSNKVR
+1022 WLTAISNNKVR
-1034 DVFCSYS
+1034 DTFCSYS
-1041 VMELCTKGLAMSVPI
+1041 VLELSTKGLALSVPA
-1056 LKQRGVNLNCVRTCV
+1056 LKQRGINLNCVRTCV

-1088 LFSTL
+1088 LFSSL

-1117 ASPDTRKVYVD
+1117 ASPDTKKVYVD

-1147 LCLIQSGKLLPGTR
+1147 LCLMQSGKLLPGTR

-1171 HCGES
+1171 HCGDS

-1188 SIGYFSTLGNDPML
+1188 SIGYFSTLGNDSSL
-1202 NEQFNQKLVTADPLS
+1202 NEQFDQKLITADSTS
-1217 ARYSYARTG
+1217 AKYSYARTG
-1226 FLGFLRRSDALMNGG
+1226 FLGFLRKSEATNGESLDQCSHDA
-1241 GVADGNLANHHQ
+1241 V
-1253 DDHPPSLVSKS
+1253 
-1264 GTLDSLFVVG
+1264 FVVG

-1289 IDIENSVLRCNK
+1289 IDIENSVMRCNK
-1301 KVAECAVF
+1301 KIAECAVF

-1316 VVVELDGDDS
+1316 VVVELDGDDN

-1353 DMRVVPINSRG
+1353 DLRVVPINSRG

>member
-1 MPQWRPKQIQKFAT
+1 MNYFNFST
-15 ITATTLSNGST
+15 ITATTTSNGST

-76 RRPLPE
+76 RRPLSD

-104 PEGTVMSPIAGDELI
+104 PEGSVMNPIVGEQLI
-119 TPTGLPKT
+119 VPPGLPKT

-146 VKSLT
+146 VLDLNG
-151 SKNNVSITYGKL
+151 KNNATLLYGKL
-163 LSRSRKIAYSLLNKI
+163 LSRSRKIAYTLLNKV
-178 GHKGEVRLKPGDR
+178 GHEGENRLKPGDR
-191 LALVYTNEDA
+191 IALVYPNEDA
-201 IAFACAF
+201 ISFICAF

-213 AGIVAVPTEIPVNK
+213 AGIVAVPIGVPANK
-227 DDAATQQIGFLLGT
+227 DDAATQQVGFLLGT

-247 MTSETCKNI
+247 LTSEACKNI
-256 YKTATGEQKVFRGW
+256 YRSASGELQTFRGW
-270 PELIWISSDNLSKPP
+270 PGLTWIVSDNLRKPP
-285 KDWNPPPRISEDL
+285 KDWNPPPRISEEL
-298 PAYIEYK
+298 PAYIEYT
-305 IDSHDGSMKGVTIT
+305 IDSHEGSMKGVTIS
-319 RRAMISHSK
+319 RRAMISHCK
-328 ALSNACKYTEGETM
+328 ALSSACKYTEGETM

-353 LWHSIQTS
+353 LWHAIQTS

-370 VPYALMKQNP
+370 IPYALMKLNP
-380 ATWMLQVTRTK
+380 ASWMLTVTRTK

-396 CKSRDLHWGLLP
+396 CKSRDLHWGLLST
-408 MRNHKEINLSSL
+408 RNHKEVNLSSL
-420 RIVLVADGA
+420 RIILVADGA

-440 ASVFLNRGLR
+440 SSVFLNRGLR

-455 PCAVSP
+455 PCAISP
-461 EALTVALRRP
+461 EALTVSVRTP
-471 GHTGNVSTGRGIL
+471 GHSQGNVSTGRGIL

-499 STAASLSLQDC
+499 STAGSLSLQDC

-515 NSYAAVAKV
+515 NSYAAVAKI
-524 NDTTKLCKTDEV
+524 NDTTQLCKTDEV

-547 SCYWGLQGMT
+547 SCYWGLQGLT
-557 NSIFRERPKQAD
+557 NSIFRERPTQD
-569 GVEAAVYDNQ
+569 GAAIYDNQ
-579 SFVKTGL
+579 SFVRTGL
-586 LGFVGPGNLVFV
+586 LGFIGPGSLVFV
-598 CGTRDGLMQVSGRRH
+598 CGSRDGLMQVSGRRY
-613 NTDDLIATI
+613 NSVDLIATI

-636 AVFSIKILRDER
+636 AVFSIKVLRDER
-648 ICVFAEQ
+648 ICVIAEQ
-655 RPECSEE
+655 RPECTEE
-662 ESFHWMSKVLQA
+662 ESFQWMSRVLQA

-704 SEVRRRF
+704 SAVRRRF
-711 LDGTMH
+711 FEGTLH
-717 PANVLMCPHSTVTN
+717 PANVLMCPHSTVNN
-731 LPKERQITHADVG
+731 LPKERQLTHADVG

-760 VATGPQLN
+760 VAKGPPLSFES
-768 PDPQEESPHY
+768 PDETSPHY
-778 ISEILKWRSMTSPD
+778 ISEILKWRAMSNSD
-792 HNLYTLLNAKS
+792 HSLFTLLNAKS
-803 SESVTL
+803 SESATL
-809 TCAQLHKR
+809 TCLQLHKR

-857 GVVPVNIRPPHP
+857 GVVPVTIRPPHP

-881 VVDVSKSVLI
+881 IVDVSKSVLI
-891 LTTGPIAK
+891 LTTAQVSK

-905 ASLLTDMRTWVPLME
+905 AALISDLRTWVPMID
-920 TDDLPKRKLSKIH
+920 TDDIPKRKLSKIH
-933 KFPTPELVSY
+933 RFPTPEMVAY

-964 MSLCKSMKMACELY
+964 ISLCRSMKLACELY

-990 CGLGFVLWCISSIH
+990 CGLGFVLWCISGIH

-1010 LVPPSEVEANPA
+1010 LVPPSEVEINPG
-1022 LWLTAISSNKVR
+1022 LWLTAISANKVR
-1034 DVFCSYS
+1034 DTFCSYS
-1041 VMELCTKGLAMSVPI
+1041 VMELCTKGLATAVPI

-1088 LFSTL
+1088 LFSSL

-1117 ASPDTRKVYVD
+1117 ASPDTKKVYVD

-1134 DRVAIVEK
+1134 DRVTLVEK

-1147 LCLIQSGKLLPGTR
+1147 LCLMQSGKLLPGTR

-1171 HCGES
+1171 HCGDS

-1188 SIGYFSTLGNDPML
+1188 SIGYFSTQGNDSTL
-1202 NEQFNQKLVTADPLS
+1202 NEQFNQKLITADVES
-1217 ARYSYARTG
+1217 AQFTYARTG
-1226 FLGFLRRSDALMNGG
+1226 FLGFLRKSESPLMEGNNSSD
-1241 GVADGNLANHHQ
+1241 Q
-1253 DDHPPSLVSKS
+1253 SS
-1264 GTLDSLFVVG
+1264 LDSVYIVG
-1274 SLDETIMLRGLRYHP
+1274 SLDETLMLRGLRYHP
-1289 IDIENSVLRCNK
+1289 IDIENSVMRCNK

-1309 NWTNHLV
+1309 DWTNHLV

-1339 LEEHHLIVGVVVIV
+1339 LEEQHLIVGVVVIV
-1353 DMRVVPINSRG
+1353 DLRVVPINSRG
-1364 EKQRMHLRDRFLADQ
+1364 EKQRMHLKDRFLADQ

>member
-1 MPQWRPKQIQKFAT
+1 M
-15 ITATTLSNGST
+15 
-26 PSLTT
+26 
-31 RSSSDDFANLSETA
+31 
-45 SVAGHVAGTVSGRCK
+45 AGHVAGTVSGRCK

-89 DIEKAANQ
+89 DIEKAAKQ
-97 VDPNAPK
+97 IDPNAPK
-104 PEGTVMSPIAGDELI
+104 PEGGLMSPITGETLSV
-119 TPTGLPKT
+119 PSGLPKT

-146 VKSLT
+146 ALDVAGKSNT
-151 SKNNVSITYGKL
+151 TITYGKL
-163 LSRSRKIAYSLLNKI
+163 LSRSRKIAYSLLNKV
-178 GHKGEVRLKPGDR
+178 GHKGETRLKPGDR
-191 LALVYTNEDA
+191 LALIYPNEDV
-201 IAFACAF
+201 IAFTSAF

-213 AGIVAVPTEIPVNK
+213 AGIVAIPIEVPVNR

-247 MTSETCKNI
+247 MTSEAYKNI
-256 YKTATGEQKVFRGW
+256 YRNSTNSEQQTYRGW
-270 PELIWISSDNLSKPP
+270 PELTWIFSDNLSKPP
-285 KDWNPPPRISEDL
+285 KDWHPPPRVSEDL
-298 PAYIEYK
+298 PAYIEYAM
-305 IDSHDGSMKGVTIT
+305 DSHDGSMKGVTIT
-319 RRAMISHSK
+319 RRAMISHCR
-328 ALSNACKYTEGETM
+328 ALSSACKYTEGETM
-342 VCVLDFKREAG
+342 ICVLDFKREAG
-353 LWHSIQTS
+353 LWHSVQTS

-370 VPYALMKQNP
+370 VPYALMKLNP
-380 ATWMLQVTRTK
+380 ASWMLTVTRTK

-396 CKSRDLHWGLLP
+396 CKSRDLHWGLLSTKS
-408 MRNHKEINLSSL
+408 HKEVNLSSL
-420 RIVLVADGA
+420 RIILVADGA

-455 PCAVSP
+455 PCASSP
-461 EALTVALRRP
+461 VALTVAIRRP
-471 GHTGNVSTGRGIL
+471 GHSGNVSTGRGIL
-484 SMSALSHGVIRVDQE
+484 SMNALSYGVIRVDQE
-499 STAASLSLQDC
+499 STAESLSLQDC

-524 NDTTKLCKTDEV
+524 TDTTQLCKTDEV
-536 GEILISSPAVG
+536 GEILLSSPAVG
-547 SCYWGLQGMT
+547 SCYWGLQGLT
-557 NSIFRERPKQAD
+557 NSIFRERIRQD
-569 GVEAAVYDNQ
+569 GVAVYDNQ
-579 SFVKTGL
+579 SFVRTGL
-586 LGFVGPGNLVFV
+586 LGFIGPGSLVFI

-655 RPECSEE
+655 RPECTEE
-662 ESFHWMSKVLQA
+662 ESFQWMSKVLQA

-690 PNQLPKTPLGGIHL
+690 PNQLPKTSSGGIHL
-704 SEVRRRF
+704 SEVRRKF
-711 LDGTMH
+711 LEGSMH
-717 PANVLMCPHSTVTN
+717 PSNVLMCPHSTVNN
-731 LPKERQITHADVG
+731 LPKERQLTHADVG

-753 VQGVNLA
+753 VQGVDLA
-760 VATGPQLN
+760 VAKGPPLN
-768 PDPQEESPHY
+768 SELQEESSPYY
-778 ISEILKWRSMTSPD
+778 ISEILKWRAMNNPD
-792 HNLYTLLNAKS
+792 HNLFTLLTAKHQ
-803 SESVTL
+803 EAITL
-809 TCAQLHKR
+809 NCSQLHKR
-817 AERVGA
+817 AERIGA
-823 HLLEKGRVNTGDHVA
+823 HLIEKGRVNTGDHVA
-838 LIYPPGL
+838 LIYPPGV

-857 GVVPVNIRPPHP
+857 GVVPVTIRPPHP

-891 LTTGPIAK
+891 LTIAQVSK
-899 LLKSRE
+899 LLRSRE
-905 ASLLTDMRTWVPLME
+905 ASLITDLRKWVPLIE
-920 TDDLPKRKLSKIH
+920 TDEVPKRKLSKLH
-933 KFPTPELVSY
+933 RFPTPEMVAY

-964 MSLCKSMKMACELY
+964 ISLCKSMKLACELY

-990 CGLGFVLWCISSIH
+990 CGLGFVLWCISGIH

-1010 LVPPSEVEANPA
+1010 LVPPAEVELNPA
-1022 LWLTAISSNKVR
+1022 LWLSAISANKVR
-1034 DVFCSYS
+1034 DTFCSYS
-1041 VMELCTKGLAMSVPI
+1041 VIELCTKGLALSVPL
-1056 LKQRGVNLNCVRTCV
+1056 LKQRGINLNCVRTCV

-1088 LFSTL
+1088 LFSSL

-1104 GCRSNIAICLQGS
+1104 GCRSNIAICLQGL
-1117 ASPDTRKVYVD
+1117 ASPDAQRVYVD

-1134 DRVAIVEK
+1134 DRVTIVEK

-1147 LCLIQSGKLLPGTR
+1147 LCLMQSGKLLPGTR

-1171 HCGES
+1171 HCGDS

-1182 IQSPHN
+1182 IHSPHN
-1188 SIGYFSTLGNDPML
+1188 SVGYFSTLGNDSTL
-1202 NEQFNQKLVTADPLS
+1202 NEQFNQKLVTADATS
-1217 ARYSYARTG
+1217 SKYSYARTG
-1226 FLGFLRRSDALMNGG
+1226 FLGFLRKSNG
-1241 GVADGNLANHHQ
+1241 
-1253 DDHPPSLVSKS
+1253 SIS
-1264 GTLDSLFVVG
+1264 GLDNNSGDNYDQASHDSVFVVG
-1274 SLDETIMLRGLRYHP
+1274 ALDETIMLRGLRYHP
-1289 IDIENSVLRCNK
+1289 IDIENSIMRCNK

-1316 VVVELDGDDS
+1316 VVVELDGDDN

-1339 LEEHHLIVGVVVIV
+1339 LEEHHLVVGVVVIV
-1353 DMRVVPINSRG
+1353 DLRVVPINSRG